1 MPDCC
6 HSLAC
11 SCKQRSSKMVTGP
24 VDWANPKSVAGSQW
38 FVKYMTKVKTAIQA
52 AAQTKGT
59 STIEVVAIEGG
70 PVSQLEVR
78 TLPFIISG
86 AVADL
91 VAKGM
96 SVGTPGSGGKI
107 TVFMRKMA
115 YADFARRFD
124 EHWMQQTTGKRQFR
138 QVVKHGLLSADDEG
152 ASLASRRYCAL
163 VEKLDATF
171 SLLYHAGDQ
180 PAGETVE
187 LPLSSMRISVAGGRL
202 ALTLGS
208 SSTAKAI
215 TFRPPRAGS
224 EADVQSWAD
233 TLVQTKAA
241 AGDASAAFRQS
252 FSRLDRVLPSIKI
265 VVSTVQVL
273 TGMSFACDIA
283 YPPAFAALLEFMKL
297 FVLDIFALVGV
308 YTAQKLCERHKTP
321 GISFITPCADIGCIA
336 SSWTFYGKIVT
347 QAVLPPLLI
356 GCIFLMYKRHR
367 ARVEGGTTA
376 AEQLANAA
384 AEFIFG
390 VVFLTYPFVEPPSG
404 SVIAT
409 PPCISPY

>member
-1 MPDCC
+1 VPDCC

-11 SCKQRSSKMVTGP
+11 SCKQRSSKLVTGP

-96 SVGTPGSGGKI
+96 SVGSPGSGGKI

-138 QVVKHGLLSADDEG
+138 QVVKHGLLNADDDG

-163 VEKLDATF
+163 VEKQDATF

-187 LPLSSMRISVAGGRL
+187 LQLSSMRINVVGGRL
-202 ALTLGS
+202 ALTLGAS
-208 SSTAKAI
+208 SSAKVI
-215 TFRPPRAGS
+215 TFRPPLAGA

-233 TLVQTKAA
+233 TLVKTKAA

-252 FSRLDRVLPSIKI
+252 FSLLDRVLPSIKI

-273 TGMSFACDIA
+273 TGMGFACDIA
-283 YPPAFAALLEFMKL
+283 YPTAFSAVLEFMKL
-297 FVLDIFALVGV
+297 FVLDVFALVGM
-308 YTAQKLCERHKTP
+308 YTA
-321 GISFITPCADIGCIA
+321 
-336 SSWTFYGKIVT
+336 
-347 QAVLPPLLI
+347 
-356 GCIFLMYKRHR
+356 
-367 ARVEGGTTA
+367 
-376 AEQLANAA
+376 
-384 AEFIFG
+384 
-390 VVFLTYPFVEPPSG
+390 
-404 SVIAT
+404 
-409 PPCISPY
+409 